1 MTIEQYIDSINKRYK
16 LGNATEHTF
25 RGDLQQLL
33 ESLVPEIRATN
44 EPKRQSCGA
53 PDYILTKKEI
63 PIGYIEAKDIADND
77 LDGLKKTGNKEQF
90 DRWDRI

>member
-1 MTIEQYIDSINKRYK
+1 MELLKIFLMTLNEYIDSINKRYK

-25 RGDLQQLL
+25 RGDLQQLI

-53 PDYILTKKEI
+53 PDYILDKKRYSCWI
-63 PIGYIEAKDIADND
+63 Y
-77 LDGLKKTGNKEQF
+77 
-90 DRWDRI
+90 RS